1 MFFGKNFKIRIDKK
15 RKWYILNDVEFF
27 EAVYLLNW
35 SFFMKCL
42 PRKTLKQLIA
52 SAFAAGCLSPALLF
66 ADTLTWDGSDSTWG
80 SASNWLVNGSPSSRA
95 PASGDTVNIDSGTVT
110 SGTVNISGMTI
121 NHSGGTRIV
130 TGNDYTLGGGMVV
143 NQTGGTLQF
152 TGSGDPWLNIGET
165 AGQSVTYSIS
175 GGEIV
180 GSQWLCVGR
189 RGEGHMTISN
199 VDITTKQLVVGYF
212 MRMSGDSTL
221 TIDSGSLTTT
231 ATSNIGGF
239 SGGGNLS
246 SGTSTVTISGGTLTN
261 NASLNIGYFA
271 YGNDVSGMTQ
281 KSVLNQTGGTWNA
294 NETVYLGKGS
304 STREVNENIAEV
316 NLSGGTA
323 NFKNIV
329 YFGDAVGAQGTMTV
343 SGSANVTF
351 DEVLYL
357 GNQDQASGTL
367 DLTGGTSA
375 FKKEVN
381 VGTAAGG
388 NGTLALS
395 GGTNTFGQRVNLGTA
410 SGGNGTLTL
419 SGGTNTFNNEIF
431 VGWTS
436 GAVGTMNINGG
447 TNAFNNKIHV
457 GGWKSDNT
465 GGTGYLNISADTTFT
480 KEVCLGSGGTGVMNV
495 TGGNVDFNL
504 NGQCFYIGT
513 RTNGTLN
520 ISGDANISFNSG
532 NDVHVGENNGTGIVN
547 QTGGTFTSTRW
558 INIGERGTGTWTISG
573 GQLNTQSYF
582 GVGRRGKGILNI
594 SGTAD
599 VNSTK
604 VFVGTFPEAAGG
616 SELNVSGGT
625 LDGTNLY
632 VGGNPEYDN
641 ENGALT
647 TRSSSMTVTGGTVNF
662 TEESGVGHTGKNGK
676 GGIGIL
682 NIAGGTTTFGK
693 NFFVGK
699 GDRGVGTLNVSDGT
713 LHVKNESFFGDQGKA
728 VINVTG
734 GTLTL
739 DKTTWLG
746 QGDADAVAEM
756 YITGGTVNGP
766 SGADFRIGANN
777 SQAKLVVDGGTLN
790 NRYNLVID
798 ANSSVHEDGTAGSI
812 IELHSG
818 MIKTPWFSLGQNA
831 HGSDPR
837 NTFIMTG
844 GRLEVANDLRLG
856 FGYYSDINISGG
868 EIIVNGTARLAHNWA
883 GTATEAGAA
892 LNITGS
898 DTVWNVNDLEWESSG
913 KVNFTS
919 ERLEMN
925 ADGTASSPVS
935 NIQARGNV
943 TVDSQIHVDTTDF
956 YYDGA
961 AFMSALPTADLFTA
975 AGTLNWNPASVT
987 EDGAWELEKDEK
999 SIRLVLDESQLAS
1012 TATIN
1017 GSLLGAGKLGESG
1030 WLLVSGTPETEVD
1043 LIMMLSG
1050 EGSVDELVLWLTDQM
1065 ADANSG
1071 IGVTAGDASVTF
1083 TDIPLNID
1091 GLAYMNYD
1099 LTAFNLAAGST
1110 FAFANG
1116 VPEPGTWLL
1125 LVTGMGL
1132 LLWRRKR
1139 S

>member
-1 MFFGKNFKIRIDKK
+1 
-15 RKWYILNDVEFF
+15 
-27 EAVYLLNW
+27 
-35 SFFMKCL
+35 MKCL
-42 PRKTLKQLIA
+42 PRKTLKQLIV

-66 ADTLTWDGSDSTWG
+66 ADTLTWDGSDSTWD
-80 SASNWLVNGSPSSRA
+80 SASNWLVNGAASSRA

-121 NHSGGTRIV
+121 NHTGGTRVI
-130 TGNDYTLGGGMVV
+130 TGNDYTLSGGMVID
-143 NQTGGTLQF
+143 QTGGILRF
-152 TGSGDPWLNIGET
+152 TGTGDPWFNIGET
-165 AGQSVTYSIS
+165 AGQTVRYTIS

-180 GSQWLCVGR
+180 GTNWICVGR
-189 RGEGHMTISN
+189 RGEGHLTVSN
-199 VDITTKQLVVGYF
+199 VDITTNQLVVGYF
-212 MRMSGDSTL
+212 THMSGNSVLTLNSGSITTKGRSHIGGYSSGGSTAVGTSTMLINGGTFTNDGDLQIGHFAFGSGDS
-221 TIDSGSLTTT
+221 
-231 ATSNIGGF
+231 NI
-239 SGGGNLS
+239 
-246 SGTSTVTISGGTLTN
+246 VQR
-261 NASLNIGYFA
+261 A
-271 YGNDVSGMTQ
+271 
-281 KSVLNQTGGTWNA
+281 VLNQTGGTWVANGPVFLGHGNA
-294 NETVYLGKGS
+294 AGTNGN
-304 STREVNENIAEV
+304 RNIASVE
-316 NLSGGTA
+316 LSGGTA
-323 NFKNIV
+323 NFKNAV
-329 YFGDAVGAQGTMTV
+329 YFGHADGAEASMSV
-343 SGSANVTF
+343 SGTANVTF
-351 DEVLYL
+351 ENELHF
-357 GNQDQASGTL
+357 GHKNKAAGTL
-367 DLTGGTSA
+367 VLDGGT
-375 FKKEVN
+375 
-381 VGTAAGG
+381 T
-388 NGTLALS
+388 
-395 GGTNTFGQRVNLGTA
+395 TFAKRVNLGTA
-410 SGGNGTLTL
+410 SGGNGTMTL

-647 TRSSSMTVTGGTVNF
+647 TKSSSMTVTGGTVNF

-682 NIAGGTTTFGK
+682 NIAGGTTTFEK

-766 SGADFRIGANN
+766 SGADLRIGANN

-798 ANSSVHEDGTAGSI
+798 ANSTVRDDGTTGTI

-943 TVDSQIHVDTTDF
+943 TVDSQIHVDTTGF

-1030 WLLVSGTPETEVD
+1030 WVLLSGTPETEVD

>member
-1 MFFGKNFKIRIDKK
+1 MKRIS
-15 RKWYILNDVEFF
+15 RRI
-27 EAVYLLNW
+27 
-35 SFFMKCL
+35 
-42 PRKTLKQLIA
+42 LKQLIA
-52 SAFAAGCLSPALLF
+52 SAFAAGCLSPVLLF

-165 AGQSVTYSIS
+165 VGQSVTYSIS

-189 RGEGHMTISN
+189 RGEGHMTIAN
-199 VDITTKQLVVGYF
+199 ADITTKQLVVGYF

-231 ATSNIGGF
+231 ATSHIGGF

-261 NASLNIGYFA
+261 NASLNIGHFA

-323 NFKNIV
+323 NFKKTVI
-329 YFGDAVGAQGTMTV
+329 FGDAVGAKADMTV
-343 SGSANVTF
+343 SGTAIVTF
-351 DEVLYL
+351 ENELYL
-357 GNQDQASGTL
+357 GQQDKTNASL
-367 DLTGGTSA
+367 NLTGGTST
-375 FKKEVN
+375 FNNFVN

-431 VGWTS
+431 VGWTA

-457 GGWKSDNT
+457 GGWKNDNT

-558 INIGERGTGTWTISG
+558 INIGERGTGTWNISG

-625 LDGTNLY
+625 LDGTHLY

-682 NIAGGTTTFGK
+682 NIAGGTTTFEK

-746 QGDADAVAEM
+746 QGDADAAAEM

-766 SGADFRIGANN
+766 SGADLRIGANN
-777 SQAKLVVDGGTLN
+777 SQARLVVDGGTLN

-798 ANSSVHEDGTAGSI
+798 ANSSVHEDGTIGSI

-831 HGSDPR
+831 HGDAPR

-883 GTATEAGAA
+883 GTATEAGAV

-919 ERLEMN
+919 DRLEMN

-975 AGTLNWNPASVT
+975 AGTLNWNPASLT
-987 EDGAWELEKDEK
+987 SDGAWNVEQDGNT
-999 SIRLVLDESQLAS
+999 IRLVLDESRLGM
-1012 TATIN
+1012 TAMISETAI
-1017 GSLLGAGKLGESG
+1017 GTGGLGESG
-1030 WLLVSGTPETEVD
+1030 WVLLSGTPEEEMD
-1043 LIMMLSG
+1043 LTMMLSG
-1050 EGSVDELVLWLTDQM
+1050 EGDVDELVLWLTDQM

-1083 TDIPLNID
+1083 TDIPLNTD

>member
-1 MFFGKNFKIRIDKK
+1 
-15 RKWYILNDVEFF
+15 
-27 EAVYLLNW
+27 
-35 SFFMKCL
+35 
-42 PRKTLKQLIA
+42 
-52 SAFAAGCLSPALLF
+52 
-66 ADTLTWDGSDSTWG
+66 
-80 SASNWLVNGSPSSRA
+80 
-95 PASGDTVNIDSGTVT
+95 

-165 AGQSVTYSIS
+165 VGQSVTYSIS
-175 GGEIV
+175 GGDIV

-189 RGEGHMTISN
+189 RGEGHMTIAN
-199 VDITTKQLVVGYF
+199 ADITTKQLVVGYF

-231 ATSNIGGF
+231 ATSHIGGF

-261 NASLNIGYFA
+261 NASLNIGHFA

-323 NFKNIV
+323 NFKKTVI
-329 YFGDAVGAQGTMTV
+329 FGDAVGAKADMTV
-343 SGSANVTF
+343 SGTAIVTF
-351 DEVLYL
+351 ENELYL
-357 GNQDQASGTL
+357 GQQDKTNASL
-367 DLTGGTSA
+367 NLTGGTST
-375 FKKEVN
+375 FNNFVN

-465 GGTGYLNISADTTFT
+465 GGTGYLNISTDTYFG
-480 KEVCLGSGGTGVMNV
+480 KEVAIGAGGTGVMNV
-495 TGGNVDFNL
+495 TGGNIVFDL
-504 NGQCFYIGT
+504 SGQCFYIGT
-513 RTNGTLN
+513 RVSGTLN
-520 ISGDANISFNSG
+520 ISGDANINFKAG
-532 NDVHVGENNGTGIVN
+532 NDVHVGENGGTGVVN
-547 QTGGTFTSTRW
+547 QTGGTFTSSRW
-558 INIGERGTGTWTISG
+558 INIGERGTGTWNISA
-573 GQLNTQSYF
+573 GQLNANNYF
-582 GVGRRGKGILNI
+582 GVGRRGKGVLNI
-594 SGTAD
+594 SGTGD
-599 VNSTK
+599 VNAGK
-604 VFVGTFPEAAGG
+604 VFVGTFSELAGG
-616 SELNVSGGT
+616 SELNISGGT

-641 ENGALT
+641 GTSGQT
-647 TRSSSMTVTGGTVNF
+647 TKSSSMTITGGTVNF
-662 TEESGVGHTGKNGK
+662 TKESGVGHAGRTGQ
-676 GGIGIL
+676 GGIGVM
-682 NIAGGTTTFGK
+682 NIAGGSAVFAE
-693 NFFVGK
+693 NFFVGH
-699 GDRGVGTLNVSDGT
+699 GDLGIGTLNVSDGT
-713 LHVKNESFFGDQGKA
+713 IHVKNESFFGRHGNA

-766 SGADFRIGANN
+766 VNDFRIGADN
-777 SQAKLVVDGGTLN
+777 SQAKLVVDGGTFN

-798 ANSSVHEDGTAGSI
+798 ANSTVRDDGTTGTI

-818 MIKTPWFSLGQNA
+818 SLTTSWFSLGQNG
-831 HGSDPR
+831 HGENPH
-837 NTFIMTG
+837 NTFNMTG

-856 FGYYSDINISGG
+856 YGYYSDVNISGG
-868 EIIVNGTARLAHNWA
+868 EIIVNGTARLAHTGSN
-883 GTATEAGAA
+883 TATAAGAA
-892 LNITGS
+892 LNILGS

-961 AFMSALPTADLFTA
+961 AFMSALPTADLFTV

-987 EDGAWELEKDEK
+987 TDGAWNLEKDEK
-999 SIRLVLDESQLAS
+999 SIRLVLDESAM
-1012 TATIN
+1012 
-1017 GSLLGAGKLGESG
+1017 GSANLFGDMPQVSGTLGESS
-1030 WLLVSGTPETEVD
+1030 WLLLNGKPNSDVD
-1043 LIMMLSG
+1043 LLLDISG
-1050 EGSVDELVLWLTDQM
+1050 DGDLTELAEWLNAQM
-1065 ADANSG
+1065 SDANSG
-1071 IGVTAGDASVTF
+1071 ITVEANESSLLF
-1083 TDIPLNID
+1083 NNIELND
-1091 GLAYMNYD
+1091 EGFAFMNYD
-1099 LTAFNLAAGST
+1099 FSTFNLANGSN
-1110 FAFANG
+1110 FGISAN

-1132 LLWRRKR
+1132 LFWRKKR
-1139 S
+1139 IVK

>member
-1 MFFGKNFKIRIDKK
+1 MKRIS
-15 RKWYILNDVEFF
+15 RRI
-27 EAVYLLNW
+27 
-35 SFFMKCL
+35 
-42 PRKTLKQLIA
+42 LKQLIS

-95 PASGDTVNIDSGTVT
+95 PASGDTVNLGSGTIT
-110 SGTVNISGMTI
+110 SGTVNIAGMTI
-121 NHSGGTRIV
+121 NHTGGTRVI
-130 TGNDYTLGGGMVV
+130 TGNDYTLSGGMVV

-189 RGEGHMTISN
+189 RGEGHMTIAN
-199 VDITTKQLVVGYF
+199 ADITTKQLVVGYF

-231 ATSNIGGF
+231 ATSHIGGF

-261 NASLNIGYFA
+261 NASLNIGHFA

-323 NFKNIV
+323 NFKKTVI
-329 YFGDAVGAQGTMTV
+329 FGDAVGAKADMTV
-343 SGSANVTF
+343 SGTAIVTF
-351 DEVLYL
+351 ENELYL
-357 GNQDQASGTL
+357 GQQDKTNASL
-367 DLTGGTSA
+367 NLTGGTST
-375 FKKEVN
+375 FNNFVN

-431 VGWTS
+431 VGWTA

-457 GGWKSDNT
+457 GGWKNDNT

-480 KEVCLGSGGTGVMNV
+480 KELCLGSGGTGVMNV

-532 NDVHVGENNGTGIVN
+532 NDVHVGENKGTGIVN

-558 INIGERGTGTWTISG
+558 INIGERGTGTWNISG

-647 TRSSSMTVTGGTVNF
+647 TKSSSMTVTGGTVNF

-682 NIAGGTTTFGK
+682 NIAGGTTTFEK

-766 SGADFRIGANN
+766 SGADLRIGANN
-777 SQAKLVVDGGTLN
+777 SQARLVVDGGTLN

-798 ANSSVHEDGTAGSI
+798 ANSSVHGDGTIGSI

-831 HGSDPR
+831 HGDAPR

-975 AGTLNWNPASVT
+975 AGTLNWNPASLT
-987 EDGAWELEKDEK
+987 SDGAWNVEQDGNT
-999 SIRLVLDESQLAS
+999 IRLVLDESRIGM
-1012 TATIN
+1012 TAMISETAI
-1017 GSLLGAGKLGESG
+1017 GTGGLGESG
-1030 WLLVSGTPETEVD
+1030 WVLLSGTPEEEMD
-1043 LIMMLSG
+1043 LTMMLSG
-1050 EGSVDELVLWLTDQM
+1050 EGDVDELVLWLTDQM

-1083 TDIPLNID
+1083 TDIPLNTD

>member
-1 MFFGKNFKIRIDKK
+1 
-15 RKWYILNDVEFF
+15 
-27 EAVYLLNW
+27 
-35 SFFMKCL
+35 MKCL
-42 PRKTLKQLIA
+42 PRKTLKQLIV

-110 SGTVNISGMTI
+110 SGTVNLGGMTI
-121 NHSGGTRIV
+121 NHTGGTRVI
-130 TGNDYTLGGGMVV
+130 TGTDYTLSNGMVIYH
-143 NQTGGTLQF
+143 TGGTLKF
-152 TGSGDPWLNIGET
+152 SNTASGNRWLNVGET
-165 AGQSVTYSIS
+165 P
-175 GGEIV
+175 GGVAYYHLDGGIFTNV
-180 GSQWLCVGR
+180 KQLYVGR
-189 RGEGHMTISN
+189 RGEGHMTIANSDVTVDHMVIGYEVRKSKN
-199 VDITTKQLVVGYF
+199 SDITLN
-212 MRMSGDSTL
+212 
-221 TIDSGSLTTT
+221 SGSLTTN
-231 ATSNIGGF
+231 AYSYVGGA
-239 SGGGNLS
+239 SGAS
-246 SGTSTVTISGGTLTN
+246 SSYLGTSTLNINGGTFTN
-261 NASLNIGYFA
+261 NDELSVGNFA
-271 YGNDVSGMTQ
+271 FGSDVTGVEQ
-281 KSVLNQTGGTWNA
+281 RSVVNQTGGAWVA
-294 NETVYLGKGS
+294 NGEFYLGNGNS
-304 STREVNENIAEV
+304 STGTGNKNIAEV

-323 NFKNIV
+323 NFKNVV
-329 YFGDAVGAQGTMTV
+329 YFGGAVGAQGTMTV
-343 SGSANVTF
+343 SGTANVVF
-351 DEVLYL
+351 DADLNL
-357 GNQDQASGTL
+357 GHRDQANGTL
-367 DLTGGTSA
+367 NLTGGTAQFNS
-375 FKKEVN
+375 FVN

-410 SGGNGTLTL
+410 SGGNGTMTL

-573 GQLNTQSYF
+573 GQLNTQGYF

-682 NIAGGTTTFGK
+682 NIAGGTTTFEK

-766 SGADFRIGANN
+766 SGADLRIGANN

-798 ANSSVHEDGTAGSI
+798 ANSTVRDDGTTGTI

-943 TVDSQIHVDTTDF
+943 TVDSQIHVDTTGF

-1030 WLLVSGTPETEVD
+1030 WVLLSGTPETEVD

>member
-27 EAVYLLNW
+27 EVVYLLNW
-35 SFFMKCL
+35 RFFMKCL
-42 PRKTLKQLIA
+42 PRKTLKQLIV

-66 ADTLTWDGSDSTWG
+66 ADTLTWDGSDSTWD
-80 SASNWLVNGSPSSRA
+80 SASNWLVNGAASSRA

-121 NHSGGTRIV
+121 NHTGGTRVI
-130 TGNDYTLGGGMVV
+130 TGNDYTLSGGMVID
-143 NQTGGTLQF
+143 QTGGILRF
-152 TGSGDPWLNIGET
+152 TGTGDPWFNIGET
-165 AGQSVTYSIS
+165 AGQTVRYTIS

-180 GSQWLCVGR
+180 GTNWICVGR
-189 RGEGHMTISN
+189 RGEGHLTVSN
-199 VDITTKQLVVGYF
+199 VDITTNQLVVGYF
-212 MRMSGDSTL
+212 THMSGNSVLTLNSGSITTKGRSHIGGYSSGGSTAVGTSTMLINGGTFTNDGDLQIGHFAFGSGDS
-221 TIDSGSLTTT
+221 
-231 ATSNIGGF
+231 NI
-239 SGGGNLS
+239 
-246 SGTSTVTISGGTLTN
+246 VQR
-261 NASLNIGYFA
+261 A
-271 YGNDVSGMTQ
+271 
-281 KSVLNQTGGTWNA
+281 VLNQTGGTWVANGPVFLGHGNA
-294 NETVYLGKGS
+294 AGTNGN
-304 STREVNENIAEV
+304 RNIASVE
-316 NLSGGTA
+316 LSGGTA
-323 NFKNIV
+323 NFKNAV
-329 YFGDAVGAQGTMTV
+329 YFGHADGAEASMSV
-343 SGSANVTF
+343 SGTANVTF
-351 DEVLYL
+351 ENELHF
-357 GNQDQASGTL
+357 GHKNKAAGTL
-367 DLTGGTSA
+367 VLDGGT
-375 FKKEVN
+375 
-381 VGTAAGG
+381 T
-388 NGTLALS
+388 
-395 GGTNTFGQRVNLGTA
+395 TFAKRVNLGTA
-410 SGGNGTLTL
+410 SGGNGTMTL

-647 TRSSSMTVTGGTVNF
+647 TKSSSMTVTGGTVNF

-682 NIAGGTTTFGK
+682 NIAGGTTTFEK

-766 SGADFRIGANN
+766 SGADLRIGANN

-798 ANSSVHEDGTAGSI
+798 ANSTVRDDGTTGTI

-943 TVDSQIHVDTTDF
+943 TVDSQIHVDTTGF

-1030 WLLVSGTPETEVD
+1030 WVLLSGTPETEVD

>member
-1 MFFGKNFKIRIDKK
+1 
-15 RKWYILNDVEFF
+15 
-27 EAVYLLNW
+27 
-35 SFFMKCL
+35 MKCL

-80 SASNWLVNGSPSSRA
+80 SASNWLVNGAASSRA

-189 RGEGHMTISN
+189 RGEGHMTIAN
-199 VDITTKQLVVGYF
+199 ADITTKQLVVGYF

-323 NFKNIV
+323 NFKKTVI
-329 YFGDAVGAQGTMTV
+329 FGDAVGAKADMTV
-343 SGSANVTF
+343 SGTAIVTF
-351 DEVLYL
+351 ENELYV
-357 GNQDQASGTL
+357 GQQDKTNASL
-367 DLTGGTSA
+367 NLTGGTS
-375 FKKEVN
+375 
-381 VGTAAGG
+381 
-388 NGTLALS
+388 
-395 GGTNTFGQRVNLGTA
+395 TFAQKVYLGTGA
-410 SGGNGTLTL
+410 GGNGTLTL

-532 NDVHVGENNGTGIVN
+532 NDVHVGENNGTGVVN

-573 GQLNTQSYF
+573 GQLNTQGYF

-798 ANSSVHEDGTAGSI
+798 ANSSVHEDGTIGSI

>member
-1 MFFGKNFKIRIDKK
+1 
-15 RKWYILNDVEFF
+15 
-27 EAVYLLNW
+27 
-35 SFFMKCL
+35 MKCL

-239 SGGGNLS
+239 SGGGNFS

-323 NFKNIV
+323 NFKKTVI
-329 YFGDAVGAQGTMTV
+329 FGDAVGAKADMTV
-343 SGSANVTF
+343 SGTAIVTF
-351 DEVLYL
+351 ENELYL
-357 GNQDQASGTL
+357 GQQDKTNASL
-367 DLTGGTSA
+367 NLTGGTST
-375 FKKEVN
+375 FNNFVN

-573 GQLNTQSYF
+573 GQLNTKGYF

-766 SGADFRIGANN
+766 SGADLRIGANN

-837 NTFIMTG
+837 NTFNMTG

-919 ERLEMN
+919 ERLEIN

-1065 ADANSG
+1065 AEANSG
-1071 IGVTAGDASVTF
+1071 IGVTAGDGSVTF
-1083 TDIPLNID
+1083 TDITLNTD